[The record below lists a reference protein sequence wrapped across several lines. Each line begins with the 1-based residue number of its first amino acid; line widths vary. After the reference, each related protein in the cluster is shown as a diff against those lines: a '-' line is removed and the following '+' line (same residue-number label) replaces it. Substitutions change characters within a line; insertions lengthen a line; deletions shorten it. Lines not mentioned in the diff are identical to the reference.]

1 MRRSRGS
8 VKTFVQRNPP
18 SPAVVF
24 AVCERA
30 SGIIK
35 FRVEATAAG
44 KLPIEQAASLLAVHC
59 LVSGKTISDY
69 EVLVLLQ
76 EDLLGL
82 IAQRTQELLDVAR
95 SIRCDLRLSPREQ
108 EVLAGVRTLLSNKEI
123 GARMN
128 TSERNV
134 KHTVTALFRKF
145 KVRNRISLMYEA
157 ACLRIPT
164 VIASGNPAALPC
176 KN

>member
-1 MRRSRGS
+1 M
-8 VKTFVQRNPP
+8 
-18 SPAVVF
+18 
-24 AVCERA
+24 
-30 SGIIK
+30 
-35 FRVEATAAG
+35 
-44 KLPIEQAASLLAVHC
+44 PIEQAASFLAVHC

-69 EVLVLLQ
+69 EVLVLLR

-95 SIRCDLRLSPREQ
+95 SVRCDMRLSPREQ

-123 GARMN
+123 GGWVN

-145 KVRNRISLMYEA
+145 KVRNRISLMYEVGVFTDPDGY
-157 ACLRIPT
+157 RFR
-164 VIASGNPAALPC
+164 
-176 KN
+176 